1 MEAGLY
7 QSPLGSILVVADGE
21 SITGLWLEGQAG
33 RPSIDVTD
41 ISDTPAIR
49 SVFAWL
55 DLYFKGFQPS
65 IDRLNLCPN
74 GTAFQRSVW
83 KHLLKI
89 PYACTITYGDIAK
102 AIAKENRIDRMSA
115 QAVGGAVGANP
126 ISIIIPCHRVI
137 GAGGKLTG
145 YAGGIEK
152 KKWLLEHEQN
162 YCRV

>member
-41 ISDTPAIR
+41 ISDTPAI
-49 SVFAWL
+49 
-55 DLYFKGFQPS
+55 
-65 IDRLNLCPN
+65 
-74 GTAFQRSVW
+74 
-83 KHLLKI
+83 I

-102 AIAKENRIDRMSA
+102 AIAKENRTDRMSA